1 MWRVLETFMIKLHLV
16 VVLLLCVS
24 LMPAIAQAKRI
35 VGEHRV
41 KDHRVVKH
49 SVSKRHRVVKRRRVV
64 RQAVR
69 PVVSARA
76 AVAVDLS
83 TGRTLYAKNAD
94 RRMPVA
100 SLTKLMTAMVVIDSK
115 RSLIRP
121 ARITDADV
129 DRIKWSRSRLPV
141 GSLLLRRTML
151 HIALMSSENR
161 AAFALSRDYAGGRPG
176 FVRAMNLTAKRLHM
190 THSRFVDPTGLS
202 PHNVSTAR
210 DLTRLARA
218 AYRYPTIREYATSH
232 SKLVLGG
239 DGPLEYRNT
248 DPLVYNASWNVGLQ
262 KTGFTNEAGH
272 CLIVITTL
280 HGHPTLFVILGAPK
294 PHAHFRDAVTLRNWL
309 LRHPVRVPH

>member
-1 MWRVLETFMIKLHLV
+1 MAKFHILLFV
-16 VVLLLCVS
+16 LLCVS
-24 LMPAIAQAKRI
+24 FLPALAQAKR
-35 VGEHRV
+35 VVHHHAV
-41 KDHRVVKH
+41 KHHRVVKH
-49 SVSKRHRVVKRRRVV
+49 HVVKHRRAVKRHRVVRHV
-64 RQAVR
+64 AR

-76 AVAVDLS
+76 AIALDLT

-94 RRMPVA
+94 RQMPIA
-100 SLTKLMTAMVVIDSK
+100 SLTKLMTAMIVIDSK

-129 DRIKWSRSRLPV
+129 DRLKWSRSRLPV

-161 AAFALSRDYAGGRPG
+161 AAFALSRDYPGGRPG
-176 FVRAMNLTAKRLHM
+176 FVRAMNRTAKRLHM
-190 THSRFVDPTGLS
+190 TRSRFVDPTGLS

-210 DLTRLARA
+210 DLTKLARA

-248 DPLVYNASWNVGLQ
+248 DPLVYNESWNVGLQ

-272 CLIVITTL
+272 CLIVITTVR
-280 HGHPTLFVILGAPK
+280 GHPTLFVILGAPN
-294 PHAHFRDAVTLRNWL
+294 PHAHVQDAVNLRSWV
-309 LRHPVRVPH
+309 LRHPVGAHR